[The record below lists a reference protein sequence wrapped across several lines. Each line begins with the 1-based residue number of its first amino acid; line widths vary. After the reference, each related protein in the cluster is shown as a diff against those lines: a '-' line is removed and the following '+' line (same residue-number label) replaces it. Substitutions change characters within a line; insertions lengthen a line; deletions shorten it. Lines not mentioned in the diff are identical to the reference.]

1 MAACTTE
8 FVKFRLSE
16 PFKRRAIAYA
26 IENDLRGKLPTAA
39 QIAEGADPCG
49 PYDINALPRMILN
62 GDATPNDERLAAE
75 RRLQE
80 QIWNLQVQLRYLQGE
95 TIEGS
100 SKATFEVPNSK
111 HQTKSANRRSR
122 RIMEKGQAH
131 LWAIWELTDGDNDSL
146 EGFENFVFT
155 LIKQGL
161 KGSGAR
167 HSQRWMSNRILELL
181 YSDAF
186 VREALEKERV
196 KVKMYTPSQ
205 INAKVRQ
212 GHVGQA
218 QFRSMRGLAAKQWW
232 GNDVLRTEAVDAR
245 EHAKLVVPMGED
257 FDEAARVQPGD
268 VQQAN
273 AVAAAQQRRAETRAI
288 RMKEMEAKERELMR
302 SRAEKE
308 LAKMK
313 MPTAPDGDGDGDDAE
328 EEEELA
334 RYAPRGIEMLKAHLR
349 AEEAAAWKRE
359 DEKRKQKNLPRRQR
373 QQPRQPQPEGELEEE
388 ARVMWSR
395 DGEPQDPH
403 DTQAFA
409 GACVHHLLIVSPG
422 SVLLGFAKVLVTEH
436 EAFIE
441 EVHVSADAR
450 GQGLSYH
457 IIAELGKRA
466 ELSADALA
474 RLQVSVFNDIAK
486 KSYANITFKAW
497 EIPEGGVW
505 TKADEPQKD
514 CEMMATTVGT
524 MTRAARLRA
533 ASNPLRADLKV
544 MHFVDGEVVAEPV
557 DLEADRDEDRPARTA
572 EEKNVISYGTRN
584 LSDPLCA
591 QMVGR
596 STWNWPL
603 KVGVSNASS
612 FGYHLSC
619 DAGRVKGGNRLMRQW
634 SIVQVSPKCYG
645 VKVSARRSRTPPAR
659 ARHAL
664 TPSLPPVRS
673 GIAHRA
679 GR

>member
-1 MAACTTE
+1 M
-8 FVKFRLSE
+8 
-16 PFKRRAIAYA
+16 
-26 IENDLRGKLPTAA
+26 
-39 QIAEGADPCG
+39 Q
-49 PYDINALPRMILN
+49 
-62 GDATPNDERLAAE
+62 
-75 RRLQE
+75 
-80 QIWNLQVQLRYLQGE
+80 
-95 TIEGS
+95 
-100 SKATFEVPNSK
+100 
-111 HQTKSANRRSR
+111 
-122 RIMEKGQAH
+122 
-131 LWAIWELTDGDNDSL
+131 
-146 EGFENFVFT
+146 
-155 LIKQGL
+155 
-161 KGSGAR
+161 
-167 HSQRWMSNRILELL
+167 
-181 YSDAF
+181 
-186 VREALEKERV
+186 
-196 KVKMYTPSQ
+196 
-205 INAKVRQ
+205 
-212 GHVGQA
+212 
-218 QFRSMRGLAAKQWW
+218 
-232 GNDVLRTEAVDAR
+232 
-245 EHAKLVVPMGED
+245 
-257 FDEAARVQPGD
+257 
-268 VQQAN
+268 
-273 AVAAAQQRRAETRAI
+273 
-288 RMKEMEAKERELMR
+288 
-302 SRAEKE
+302 
-308 LAKMK
+308 
-313 MPTAPDGDGDGDDAE
+313 MPTAPDDAGDGDDAE
-328 EEEELA
+328 EEEEELA
-334 RYAPRGIEMLKAHLR
+334 RYEPRGIEMLKAHLR

-359 DEKRKQKNLPRRQR
+359 DEKRKQTNLPRRQR

-409 GACVHHLLIVSPG
+409 GACVHHLLIVSPTR
-422 SVLLGFAKVLVTEH
+422 VLLGFAKVLVTEH

-457 IIAELGKRA
+457 IIAEVGKRV

-474 RLQVSVFNDIAK
+474 RLQVSVFNAIAK
-486 KSYANITFKAW
+486 KSYANITFKPW

-514 CEMMATTVGT
+514 CEMMATTVDE

-533 ASNPLRADLKV
+533 ASNPLRAGLKV
-544 MHFVDGEVVAEPV
+544 VHFVDGEVVAEPV

-572 EEKNVISYGTRN
+572 EEKNVISHGTRN

-634 SIVQVSPKCYG
+634 SIVQVAPKCYG
-645 VKVSARRSRTPPAR
+645 VKVSARRSPGRGLPGLSPERSRTPPAR
-659 ARHAL
+659 ARHPL
-664 TPSLPPVRS
+664 TPSLPSVRS